1 MKKILVP
8 TDFSVNSKSG
18 VRFAIHWASQQ
29 KIEFVFVHV
38 LYILRATRWSD
49 AHFEKYA
56 EQEKELC
63 STKFKKFIADIYT
76 QMNVKV
82 GKYSTVTIE
91 GISVCNR
98 FAQLCRRNKK
108 SSCFCKAA

>member
-1 MKKILVP
+1 MKKVLVP
-8 TDFSVNSKSG
+8 IDFSVNSKSG

-29 KIEFVFVHV
+29 KIELVFVHV

-49 AHFEKYA
+49 AYFEKYA

-63 STKFKKFIADIYT
+63 STKFEKFIAGIYR

-82 GKYSTVTIE
+82 GKYSTAGSRI
-91 GISVCNR
+91 
-98 FAQLCRRNKK
+98 
-108 SSCFCKAA
+108 